1 MLEESGIF
9 KSEQALST
17 EYLPEFLPHRETQ
30 IEQIAKNISPAS
42 KGRPVQNMFIIGSP
56 GIGKTASVRFV
67 FRQLEEFSER
77 VKTIYIN
84 TWNYNTSTAI
94 LAKVVLDLGIFVQ
107 RRGLSKDEIME
118 RLIETLKKSNKGL
131 IICLDEV
138 DQLIKK
144 DEGALYDLLR
154 LNQYVNNPIGLV
166 MISNYRDIFVNIEPR
181 IKSSLNI
188 EELEFKQYTI
198 QEMKDILAE
207 RVKNA
212 FRPGSLE
219 EGVILLCANHAIN
232 KGGDVRIGLECLRKA
247 ARICEE
253 ESSDRI
259 KTDYV
264 KMILK
269 ETGPVK
275 LKIMQDQLQGVEKNI
290 VELLSKEESI
300 TSTDLHNK
308 YVKIFGDISQ
318 FGLTKHVK
326 HLEDIGIVKVEE
338 SRTETRGR
346 KWFISLVKR
355 KVFK

>member
-1 MLEESGIF
+1 MLEESSIF
-9 KSEQALST
+9 KNEQALST

-30 IEQIAKNISPAS
+30 IELIAKNISPAS

-67 FRQLEEFSER
+67 FRQFEEFSER
-77 VKTIYIN
+77 IKTIYIN
-84 TWNYNTSTAI
+84 TWNYNTSVAI
-94 LAKVVLDLGIFVQ
+94 LSKIVLDLGMFVQ

-118 RLIETLKKSNKGL
+118 RLIEALKKSNKGL

-138 DQLIKK
+138 DQLVKK

-154 LNQYVNNPIGLV
+154 LNQYVDNPISLV
-166 MISNYRDIFVNIEPR
+166 MISNYRDIFVNVEPR

-188 EELEFKQYTI
+188 EELEFKPYTM
-198 QEMKDILAE
+198 QEMKDILME

-212 FRPGSLE
+212 FRPGSIE

-253 ESSDRI
+253 ENSDRI

-264 KMILK
+264 KTILK

-275 LKIMQDQLQGVEKNI
+275 LKIMQEKLQGVDKNI
-290 VELLSKEESI
+290 IDLLSKEKNI

-308 YVKIFGDISQ
+308 YVKNYGEISH

-326 HLEDIGIVKVEE
+326 HLKDIEILKVEE
-338 SRTETRGR
+338 SRKDTRGR
-346 KWFISLVKR
+346 KWFISLTKR
-355 KVFK
+355 KVFN